1 MAEPSPEPPTITIV
15 GAGAAGLMAA
25 ISAGRAAREAG
36 SDARV
41 VLLDGATTVGV
52 KILVAGGGRCN
63 VTHHAVDEKQYA
75 GTSRNTIRKVLK
87 AFGVNDTVAFFE
99 QLGVT
104 LKREDTGKLFPTTDK
119 ARTVLDA
126 LLGEVERLGVELRH
140 PWRVARIER
149 GGERFVIHRAHFDET
164 LHADR
169 VILCTGGMAL
179 PRSGSDGGGYVIAR
193 ALGHT
198 ITERVFPALV
208 PLIVGPGSQW
218 LTGLSGVSCPA
229 AIEVRSGTG
238 KKLARFENDLLCT
251 HFGLSG
257 PGPMDASRYLTA
269 ARHEDRG
276 AALLIC
282 WIDEPFE
289 AIDAALQGLGQ
300 RAALAYV
307 REHLP
312 ERLARAL
319 CEQAGVDP
327 STPGSRLTRDSRRAL
342 AHLLAATRVDIS
354 GDRGFAHAEVTAGGV
369 PLSEINPATMA
380 SRACENLWLAGE
392 ILDVDG
398 RIGGFNFQWAWAS
411 GWLAGRNAGQSV
423 GRCGRLTPT
432 SRTASTDPRTP

>member
-1 MAEPSPEPPTITIV
+1 MNTQDAHMSHSEPASTAGTPADIAIL

-25 ISAGRAAREAG
+25 ISAGRALRDSG
-36 SDARV
+36 RPGRI
-41 VLLDGATTVGV
+41 VLLDGSKNVGV

-75 GTSRNTIRKVLK
+75 GSSRNTIRKVLR
-87 AFGVNDTVAFFE
+87 AFGVADTVAFFE
-99 QLGVT
+99 ELGVA

-126 LLGEVERLGVELRH
+126 LLGEVDRLGVELMN
-140 PWRVARIER
+140 PWRVASVER
-149 GGERFVIHRAHFDET
+149 EGEGFTIHRAQAEGA

-169 VILCTGGMAL
+169 LILCTGGMAL
-179 PRSGSDGGGYVIAR
+179 PRSGSDGGGYQFAR

-208 PLIVGPGSQW
+208 PLIVGPDSQW
-218 LTGLSGVSCPA
+218 LTELSGVSCRA
-229 AIEVRSGTG
+229 AIEVRAGTG

-269 ARHEDRG
+269 ARHGDRD
-276 AALLIC
+276 AALFIC

-289 AIDAALQGLGQ
+289 RIDANLQGLGQ
-300 RAALAYV
+300 RTPMGYV

-319 CEQAGVDP
+319 CERAGVDP
-327 STPGSRLTRDSRRAL
+327 ATPGSQLTRDGRRAL
-342 AHLLAATRVDIS
+342 AHLLAATRVVVS

-369 PLSEINPATMA
+369 PLTEINPATMA

-411 GWLAGRNAGQSV
+411 GWLAGRNVLDAWLLQ
-423 GRCGRLTPT
+423 R
-432 SRTASTDPRTP
+432 